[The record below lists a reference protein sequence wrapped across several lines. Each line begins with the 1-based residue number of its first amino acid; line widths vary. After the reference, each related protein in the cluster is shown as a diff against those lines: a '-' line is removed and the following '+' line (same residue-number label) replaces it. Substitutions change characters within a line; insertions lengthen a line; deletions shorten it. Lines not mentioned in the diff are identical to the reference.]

1 MNAMPIVSRTTVTT
15 TRTTGFRSSTI
26 PVWII
31 ALVVILL
38 VYLQDKGVRASYSTT
53 YIIIALTCGLL
64 LGWSIGSVL
73 QQIFFIRTVEIDV
86 EEVLPSFLWAKADCR
101 ISFMLAICSLIVAVS
116 FLLER
121 SDWSRYESY
130 RLMIGTAICFLI
142 QSVVC
147 IMMLSWAFYGNLVIV
162 ESR

>member
-1 MNAMPIVSRTTVTT
+1 MPIISRTTVTT
-15 TRTTGFRSSTI
+15 SRTTGFRSSTI
-26 PVWII
+26 PVWVIKLLTVII
-31 ALVVILL
+31 AVVVLL
-38 VYLQDKGVRASYSTT
+38 LIYLQDKGVRASYSTT
-53 YIIIALTCGLL
+53 FIVIALTCGLL

-73 QQIFFIRTVEIDV
+73 QQIFFIRTVEIIV
-86 EEVLPSFLWAKADCR
+86 NTILTV
-101 ISFMLAICSLIVAVS
+101 LAICSLIVAVS

-130 RLMIGTAICFLI
+130 RLMVGTAICFLI
-142 QSVVC
+142 QSIVC